1 MRIFGSALFIVSVA
15 ALSACGFKP
24 MHAPGAFSTGQT
36 YAYSDIAVATTAEEK
51 IDFLLKQSLRDRFG
65 DNHSTKYTLKIS
77 PKINR
82 RSLGISD
89 DDVASRYDLAMTAN
103 FELVDNKTGKGVFK
117 DRVRAVSTFAAPR
130 DPYGRISAENNA
142 TEQVASET
150 ADRIIIRLARY
161 FETTD
166 KE

>member
-1 MRIFGSALFIVSVA
+1 
-15 ALSACGFKP
+15 
-24 MHAPGAFSTGQT
+24 MHAPGAFSNGESYN
-36 YAYSDIAVATTAEEK
+36 YADISVATTAEEK

-65 DNHSTKYTLKIS
+65 DNSATKYTLNIS
-77 PKINR
+77 PKISR

-89 DDVASRYDLAMTAN
+89 DDVASRYDLAMTAR
-103 FELVDNKTGKGVFK
+103 FELVDNKSGKGVFK
-117 DRVRAVSTFAAPR
+117 DSVRAVSTFAAPR

-161 FETTD
+161 FESIET
-166 KE
+166 E